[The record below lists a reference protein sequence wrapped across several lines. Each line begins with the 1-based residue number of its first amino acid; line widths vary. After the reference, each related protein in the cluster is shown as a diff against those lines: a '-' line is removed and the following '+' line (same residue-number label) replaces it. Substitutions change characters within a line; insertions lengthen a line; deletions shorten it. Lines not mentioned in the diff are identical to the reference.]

1 MAERRYIL
9 PFLQNNTQKSDEIH
23 MDQVNL
29 QPITFK
35 TVSHSR
41 QFIVNFSRH
50 PSWIN
55 DYYNKFNKFN
65 QDIID

>member
-1 MAERRYIL
+1 
-9 PFLQNNTQKSDEIH
+9 